1 MRDKLLWQKIFYI
14 KLKIMKNR
22 KVRKKTEK
30 KSIFHYNTYTCHNYN
45 KFINKNY

>member
-1 MRDKLLWQKIFYI
+1 MREKLLWQKIFYI

-30 KSIFHYNTYTCHNYN
+30 KSIFHYNRIHMS
-45 KFINKNY
+45 